1 MIWLLVLSFTA
12 SALTTLLVIASAH
25 RHARWSADHDLSGPQ
40 KMHSL
45 AVPRIGGIGIAAG
58 MLVGLLALWVLQPE
72 SGPTAAF
79 LALAAAPACAFGLIE
94 DFTKNVL
101 PRWRLIAAM
110 VSALLGYVL
119 LGATLPGLGYA
130 PFDEFLMRTGLM
142 LAITLVAV
150 AGVVHSVNI
159 IDGMNGL
166 ASMSIAIMSAALAY
180 VGFQVGDALVGGLAL
195 VALGAVLG
203 LFIWNYPR
211 GLIFLGDGGAYL
223 LGFLIA
229 EIALLLVARN
239 PSVSPLLPL
248 VLVAY
253 PVFETMFT
261 MYRRGVLQ
269 RRPVSRPDG
278 IHLHTLLYRRLMR
291 WALGRNAD
299 AQTLVHCNSRTSPML
314 WVLASIAVLPASVWW
329 HNTPALF
336 GTLVLFVAA
345 YLYLYWRIVR
355 FRTPGWLISHAHRH
369 RS

>member
-1 MIWLLVLSFTA
+1 MG

-25 RHARWSADHDLSGPQ
+25 RHAHWSADHDLTGPQ
-40 KMHSL
+40 KMH
-45 AVPRIGGIGIAAG
+45 AHVVPRIGGVGIAAG
-58 MLVGLLALWVLQPE
+58 LLIGLVVLWRLQPG
-72 SGPTAAF
+72 SGMTALF
-79 LALAAAPACAFGLIE
+79 LALAAIPACAFGLIE
-94 DFTKNVL
+94 DFTKSVS
-101 PRWRLIAAM
+101 PRRRLMAAM
-110 VSALLGYVL
+110 LSALLGYFL
-119 LGATLPGLGYA
+119 LGATLPGLGHA
-130 PFDEFLMRTGLM
+130 AFDEWLVRTGMM
-142 LAITLVAV
+142 LVITLVAV

-180 VGFQVGDALVGGLAL
+180 ISFQVGDALIGGLAL
-195 VALGAVLG
+195 VALGSVLG

-223 LGFLIA
+223 LGFLVA

-239 PSVSPLLPL
+239 PLVSPLLPL

-299 AQTLVHCNSRTSPML
+299 AQTLVHCNSRTSPTL
-314 WVLASIAVLPASVWW
+314 WVLASIAVLPASIWW

-336 GTLVLFVAA
+336 VTLILFIAA

-369 RS
+369 RG